1 MERGGPASNTIL
13 RKGLVYLTSENSTA
27 SGSPNKARI
36 APECKQLFRFASAE
50 LGSKGF
56 FITISNITDSLTEL
70 NINFPM
76 KYKATH
82 SHKKMQTF
90 TALLASF

>member
-13 RKGLVYLTSENSTA
+13 SKGLVYLASENSTA
-27 SGSPNKARI
+27 SGSPNKDRI
-36 APECKQLFRFASAE
+36 ARECKQPFRFASAE
-50 LGSKGF
+50 LGSKGL

-70 NINFPM
+70 NINFPV

-82 SHKKMQTF
+82 LHMKMQTL

>member
-13 RKGLVYLTSENSTA
+13 RKGLAYLASENSTA

-36 APECKQLFRFASAE
+36 APECKQPFRFASAE
-50 LGSKGF
+50 LGSKGL
-56 FITISNITDSLTEL
+56 FITLSNITDSLTEL

-76 KYKATH
+76 KYKVTH
-82 SHKKMQTF
+82 LHKKMQTF